1 MSPLLSNYL
10 TGTEST
16 RDVPGIGVAR
26 VVLPAVEVLHHPVQ
40 PTPQVILG
48 PPLTVVKEQLLC
60 SLLGPL
66 ANMDAVPARYN
77 NLHVLELLHV
87 PEVGIAVEDS
97 SVDSSFVWL
106 LIE

>member
-1 MSPLLSNYL
+1 MSELLSNYL

-40 PTPQVILG
+40 SAPQVILG